1 MDTSKSS
8 NIERTLRW
16 YRGHSEVSVDLQR
29 VQAGGPL
36 ALVGGPWD
44 DLEGFADRLAPERPV
59 FDITDRVPSARE
71 VKARFADAPDTI
83 VLARTGESAFRS
95 LGLLVQPWYMRVW
108 SLSARPQ
115 AAIPLLREAIHQL
128 GVEHNLDDFGAEA
141 VAKLARYKWPRGL
154 HEIRETSCR
163 LAAVLER
170 GNMSAA
176 ARRLRVSRQ
185 AVSKFVNRRLA

>member
-1 MDTSKSS
+1 MDL
-8 NIERTLRW
+8 E
-16 YRGHSEVSVDLQR
+16 R
-29 VQAGGPL
+29 VQSGGPL

-44 DLEGFADRLAPERPV
+44 DLEGFADRLAPERAV

-71 VKARFADAPDTI
+71 VKTRFAEAPGTI

-95 LGLLVQPWYMRVW
+95 LGLLVQPWYLRVW

-128 GVEHNLDDFGAEA
+128 GVERNLDDFGADV
-141 VAKLARYKWPRGL
+141 VAKLARYHWPRGL
-154 HEIRETSCR
+154 HEIRETSRR
-163 LAAVLER
+163 LGAVLDR

-176 ARRLRVSRQ
+176 GRRLKVSRQ
-185 AVSKFVNRRLA
+185 AVSKYVKRRLA